1 MAINTHRGCVM
12 KKTIAISLSF
22 AALLILSAAPAMSQS
37 DGSRPE
43 AIRVMGSVVVTRVIE
58 PWAKEFQ
65 RTEPNT
71 SVILYGSSDAAGFQS
86 LLAKDA
92 DVAMSITEPS
102 EENRE
107 EAMRKGIRF
116 AEHPVGYVT
125 GAIIIHKSIP
135 VEALT
140 MDQLRSVFGGQCVNW
155 SGVGGPD
162 QPVVVVAM
170 EMDAGAKFLAE
181 QIFKTSFTP
190 AAQMVK
196 NYRKMVEMVSRRKG
210 AIGFAPSD
218 MAYQASRDNKLR
230 IVGLR
235 KDENTPSAMPP
246 DNLTPEDAMK
256 TSYPLIK
263 PLLLYCDASAKR
275 HVWKFVEFCVDKGKE
290 MNRR

>member
-1 MAINTHRGCVM
+1 MRKRIV
-12 KKTIAISLSF
+12 ISLSVV
-22 AALLILSAAPAMSQS
+22 AVLLLSAATAMSQS

-65 RTEPNT
+65 KIEPNA

-86 LLAKDA
+86 VLAKDA

-102 EENRE
+102 DNDRE
-107 EAMRKGIRF
+107 EATRKGIRF
-116 AEHPVGYVT
+116 VEHPVGYVT
-125 GAIIIHKSIP
+125 GAIIVHKLIP
-135 VEALT
+135 VEA
-140 MDQLRSVFGGQCVNW
+140 
-155 SGVGGPD
+155 P
-162 QPVVVVAM
+162 
-170 EMDAGAKFLAE
+170 
-181 QIFKTSFTP
+181 
-190 AAQMVK
+190 
-196 NYRKMVEMVSRRKG
+196 
-210 AIGFAPSD
+210 
-218 MAYQASRDNKLR
+218 SRDNKLR

-263 PLLLYCDASAKR
+263 PLLLYCDVSAKR
-275 HVWKFVEFCVDKGKE
+275 HVQKFVEFCVDKGRE

>member
-1 MAINTHRGCVM
+1 MR
-12 KKTIAISLSF
+12 KSIAIGLSV
-22 AALLILSAAPAMSQS
+22 AIVLLLSAATAMSQS

-65 RTEPNT
+65 KIEPNT
-71 SVILYGSSDAAGFQS
+71 SVVLYGSSDAAGFQS
-86 LLAKDA
+86 VLAKDA

-102 EENRE
+102 DKDRE
-107 EAMRKGIRF
+107 EATRKGIRF
-116 AEHPVGYVT
+116 VEHPVGYVT
-125 GAIIIHKSIP
+125 GAIIVHKLIP

-140 MDQLRSVFGGQCVNW
+140 MDQLRSIFGGQFVNW
-155 SGVGGPD
+155 SRVGGPD
-162 QPVVVVAM
+162 ESVVVVAM

-196 NYRKMVEMVSRRKG
+196 NYRRMVEMVSKRKG

-218 MAYQASRDNKLR
+218 MAYQASRDNRLR

-275 HVWKFVEFCVDKGKE
+275 HVQKFVEFCVDKGKE
-290 MNRR
+290 RNRR